1 MSDDLDREAVSRVRA
16 GDVEAFA
23 GIVERWQGPLVNL
36 AWRFCRDRGQ
46 AEEMAQDAFIRA
58 FRALPRWRGESAF
71 STWLFAIATN
81 LYRSHARR
89 TGPTWVAVEEAEAVA
104 DPAPGVGSALER
116 EDEAEAVR
124 QAVFGLP
131 ARYRDALILY
141 YFHELD
147 VEAAART
154 LQLPEGTVKARLSR
168 GRDLLRGKLARHRP
182 LAAALGEV

>member
-1 MSDDLDREAVSRVRA
+1 VSDDLDREAVRRVRA

-36 AWRFCRDRGQ
+36 AWRFCRDPGQ
-46 AEEMAQDAFIRA
+46 AEEMAQDAFVRA
-58 FRALPRWRGESAF
+58 FRALPGWRGEAAF
-71 STWLFAIATN
+71 STWLFSIATN
-81 LYRSHARR
+81 LYRSRVRR
-89 TGPTWVAVEEAEAVA
+89 TGPTWVGVEEAEAVA
-104 DPAPGVGSALER
+104 DPAPAVGSALER

-124 QAVFGLP
+124 RAVLGLP
-131 ARYRDALILY
+131 ARYRDALLLY